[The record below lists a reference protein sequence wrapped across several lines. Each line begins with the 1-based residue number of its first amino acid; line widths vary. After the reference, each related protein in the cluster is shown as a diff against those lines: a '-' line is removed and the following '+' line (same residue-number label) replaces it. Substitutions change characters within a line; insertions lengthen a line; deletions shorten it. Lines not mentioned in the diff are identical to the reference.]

1 MFLVVNILAVI
12 IMSDWLIRIGIR
24 MYHQSGW
31 LFRIRLQMYPQ
42 SLAVVFFVVVVFV
55 VVVFVVVV
63 IVVLIFVVVVFVV
76 IVFVV
81 FIVVVFI
88 VVVFEGNIWIVA
100 THKHHENLQQSNVI
114 GIAVKVIAGM
124 DHNLCDLQHFPDF
137 KRIVMSQRWLA

>member
-1 MFLVVNILAVI
+1 MENIARALTSQYLGLCLVVV
-12 IMSDWLIRIGIR
+12 
-24 MYHQSGW
+24 
-31 LFRIRLQMYPQ
+31 F
-42 SLAVVFFVVVVFV
+42 VVDVFVVDVFVVVVFV

-63 IVVLIFVVVVFVV
+63 FVVLIFVVVVFVV

-137 KRIVMSQRWLA
+137 RDERGLS

>member
-1 MFLVVNILAVI
+1 MTHCIVLIVVVSIVVI
-12 IMSDWLIRIGIR
+12 
-24 MYHQSGW
+24 
-31 LFRIRLQMYPQ
+31 F
-42 SLAVVFFVVVVFV
+42 VVIVFVVIVFVVVVFV

-63 IVVLIFVVVVFVV
+63 FVV
-76 IVFVV
+76 IVF
-81 FIVVVFI
+81 VVFI